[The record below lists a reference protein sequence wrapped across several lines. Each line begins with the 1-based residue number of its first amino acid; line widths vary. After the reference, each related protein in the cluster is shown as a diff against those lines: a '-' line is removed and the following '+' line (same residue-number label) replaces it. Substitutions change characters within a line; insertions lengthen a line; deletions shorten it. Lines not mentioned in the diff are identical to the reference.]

1 MAVRTGHPD
10 RVRRE
15 SGTQCRRH
23 RALAAVGHRAEDGV
37 GIRQHA
43 RDATGD
49 RRGRPVGG
57 QAALERV
64 GGDHDAHVEQHA
76 CHRRRF
82 RPVSDHRTDFYA
94 VEDLLEP
101 AEIEVRDRVRAFCET
116 EVTPRIN
123 DYWERAEFPFD
134 LVPKIAELGISGGTV
149 EGYGS
154 PGMSAVAAGL
164 VAHEWARA
172 DGSIG
177 TFYGVHSF
185 LAMQSIAMLG
195 SEEQRERWL
204 PAMARL
210 EKIGAFAL
218 TEPRHGSDAVSLE
231 TSARRDGDEYVLN
244 GQKKWIGNGTIADH
258 VLVWARGED
267 GAVGGYVV
275 EAGGRD
281 GEGPPGYDA
290 RVMTGKTA
298 LRAVWQ
304 AEITLDD
311 VRVPVENRLAGCASF
326 KDVSRVL
333 DRTRYT
339 VAWRALGLATASY
352 ELALAHAL
360 RREQFGGPIGGYQL
374 VQDKLARMLAEITAM
389 QLMCWRLS
397 TLADA
402 GRMTA
407 AMASLAKMNHAAKA
421 RAIVADARD
430 ILGGDGIL
438 LQHHVARHHADMEAI
453 FTFEGTDSVQA
464 LIVGRAITGLSAISG
479 RGRGAGAGPR

>member
-1 MAVRTGHPD
+1 M
-10 RVRRE
+10 
-15 SGTQCRRH
+15 TQ
-23 RALAAVGHRAEDGV
+23 
-37 GIRQHA
+37 
-43 RDATGD
+43 
-49 RRGRPVGG
+49 PS
-57 QAALERV
+57 
-64 GGDHDAHVEQHA
+64 
-76 CHRRRF
+76 
-82 RPVSDHRTDFYA
+82 PDFYDL
-94 VEDLLEP
+94 EELLEP
-101 AEIEVRDRVRAFCET
+101 GEIEIRDRVRAFCEK

-123 DYWERAEFPFD
+123 DYWERAEFPFE
-134 LVPKIAELGISGGTV
+134 LVPRLAELGIAGGTI
-149 EGYGS
+149 EGYGC
-154 PGMSAVAAGL
+154 PGMSNVAAGL
-164 VAHEWARA
+164 VAAELARA
-172 DGSIG
+172 DGSVG
-177 TFYGVHSF
+177 TFNGVHSF

-195 SEEQRERWL
+195 DEEQRERWL
-204 PAMARL
+204 PAMARM
-210 EKIGAFAL
+210 ERIGAFGL
-218 TEPRHGSDAVSLE
+218 TEPAHGSDAVGLE
-231 TSARRDGDEYVLN
+231 TSARRDGDSYVLD

-258 VLVWARGED
+258 VIIWARGED

-275 EAGGRD
+275 DRGT
-281 GEGPPGYDA
+281 PGYEA

-304 AEITLDD
+304 AEITLRD
-311 VRVPVENRLAGCASF
+311 VRVPAENRLANCRSF
-326 KDVSRVL
+326 KDVSLVL

-360 RREQFGGPIGGYQL
+360 RREQFGQPIAGYQL

-397 TLADA
+397 KLADA

-438 LQHHVARHHADMEAI
+438 VDHHVARHHADMEAV

-464 LIVGRAITGLSAISG
+464 LIVGREITGLSAISG
-479 RGRGAGAGPR
+479 RRAERR

>member
-1 MAVRTGHPD
+1 MPR
-10 RVRRE
+10 
-15 SGTQCRRH
+15 
-23 RALAAVGHRAEDGV
+23 GV
-37 GIRQHA
+37 VASRSV
-43 RDATGD
+43 T
-49 RRGRPVGG
+49 
-57 QAALERV
+57 
-64 GGDHDAHVEQHA
+64 EQ
-76 CHRRRF
+76 
-82 RPVSDHRTDFYA
+82 STDFYA
-94 VEDLLEP
+94 IEELLEP
-101 AEIEVRDRVRAFCET
+101 AEIEIRDRVRAFCEK

-123 DYWERAEFPFD
+123 DYWERAEFPHL
-134 LVPKIAELGISGGTV
+134 LVPKIAELGISGGTI

-164 VAHEWARA
+164 VAAEWARA

-185 LAMQSIAMLG
+185 LAMQSIALLG
-195 SEEQRERWL
+195 NEEQRERWL
-204 PAMARL
+204 PEMARM
-210 EKIGAFAL
+210 EKIGAFGL
-218 TEPRHGSDAVSLE
+218 TEPQHGSDAVGLE
-231 TSARRDGDEYVLN
+231 TSARLDGDSYVLN
-244 GQKKWIGNGTIADH
+244 GQKKWIGNGSIADY
-258 VLVWARGED
+258 VIIWARGED

-275 EAGGRD
+275 ETKSADAGT
-281 GEGPPGYDA
+281 PGYEA
-290 RVMTGKTA
+290 TVMTGKTA

-304 AEITLDD
+304 AEITLSD
-311 VRVPVENRLAGCASF
+311 VRVPVENKLAECHSF

-360 RREQFGGPIGGYQL
+360 RREQFGQPIAGYQL
-374 VQDKLARMLAEITAM
+374 VQDKLARMLAEITSM

-438 LQHHVARHHADMEAI
+438 LDNHVARHHADMEAI

-464 LIVGRAITGLSAISG
+464 LIVGREITGLSAISG
-479 RGRGAGAGPR
+479 RKPSRS

>member
-1 MAVRTGHPD
+1 MPR
-10 RVRRE
+10 
-15 SGTQCRRH
+15 
-23 RALAAVGHRAEDGV
+23 GV
-37 GIRQHA
+37 VASRSV
-43 RDATGD
+43 T
-49 RRGRPVGG
+49 
-57 QAALERV
+57 
-64 GGDHDAHVEQHA
+64 EQ
-76 CHRRRF
+76 
-82 RPVSDHRTDFYA
+82 STDFYA
-94 VEDLLEP
+94 IEELLGP
-101 AEIEVRDRVRAFCET
+101 AEIEIRDRVRAFCEK

-123 DYWERAEFPFD
+123 DYWERAEFPHL
-134 LVPKIAELGISGGTV
+134 LVPKIAELGISGGTI

-164 VAHEWARA
+164 VAAEWARA

-185 LAMQSIAMLG
+185 LAMQSIALLG
-195 SEEQRERWL
+195 NEEQRERWL
-204 PAMARL
+204 PEMARM
-210 EKIGAFAL
+210 EKIGAFGL
-218 TEPRHGSDAVSLE
+218 TEPQHGSDAVGLE
-231 TSARRDGDEYVLN
+231 TSARLDGDSYVLN
-244 GQKKWIGNGTIADH
+244 GQKKWIGNGSIADY
-258 VLVWARGED
+258 VIIWARGED

-275 EAGGRD
+275 ETKSADAGT
-281 GEGPPGYDA
+281 PGYEA
-290 RVMTGKTA
+290 TVMTGKTA

-304 AEITLDD
+304 AEITLSD
-311 VRVPVENRLAGCASF
+311 VRVPVENKLAECHSF

-360 RREQFGGPIGGYQL
+360 RREQFGQPIAGYQL
-374 VQDKLARMLAEITAM
+374 VQDKLARMLAEITSM

-438 LQHHVARHHADMEAI
+438 LDNHVARHHADMEAI

-464 LIVGRAITGLSAISG
+464 LIVGREITGLSAISG
-479 RGRGAGAGPR
+479 RKPSRS